1 MLLPAPLSATIAA
14 HHGIVT
20 RDQLIDHGLT
30 RDRLRRLV
38 SDAVIVRYHNG
49 VYRMATS
56 PDTFEARCV
65 AVCAADPSIV
75 VTGLSAARLWGV
87 RHARPHRTPIVLVEH
102 DRNPVS
108 ARAVVRR
115 TNVLDDEDRV
125 HRPDGI
131 VVASP
136 PRAWFDCARDLDD
149 ETFEAVTEWM
159 LDRHTSMPVLWATIR
174 RLVGRGRP
182 GLARARRV
190 LSQRSAWQRPAG
202 SKLELRVLR
211 ALAIA
216 GVGDLVRQYPLRLP
230 NGVVVHPDGADPSIK
245 WAVEVDH
252 VTWHGGRLDAQRDK
266 ARDRGQ
272 RRIGWQVERVTDHEL
287 AEDFAAVIA
296 ELVELHALR
305 ARQFAA

>member
-1 MLLPAPLSATIAA
+1 MLLPPQLSATIAA

-20 RDQLIDHGLT
+20 LDQLADHGLT
-30 RDRLRRLV
+30 RDQIRRLV
-38 SDAVIVRYHNG
+38 SDAVIMRYHNG

-87 RHARPHRTPIVLVEH
+87 RHARPHPTPIVLVEH

-108 ARAVVRR
+108 THAIVRR

-125 HRPDGI
+125 RRPDGI

-136 PRAWFDCARDLDD
+136 PRTWFDCARDLDD
-149 ETFEAVTEWM
+149 ETFEAITEWM
-159 LDRHTSMPVLWATIR
+159 LDRHTSMPMLWATIR
-174 RLVGRGRP
+174 RLAGRGRP
-182 GLARARRV
+182 GLARVRRV
-190 LSQRSAWQRPAG
+190 VSQRSAWQRPAG

-230 NGVVVHPDGADPSIK
+230 NGVVVHPDGADPAIK

-266 ARDRGQ
+266 ARDRGL
-272 RRIGWQVERVTDHEL
+272 RRIGWQVERVTDQEL
-287 AEDFAAVIA
+287 AEDFSAAIG

-305 ARQFAA
+305 ARQLAA